1 MAEDNVPT
9 QLPSVREAQWARLYE
24 ACLATRSIQELSARI
39 LPGVGRLLT
48 ERSVFLYLV
57 DPRLSRPYFCQH
69 GFGPETAVEIE
80 RRCRAR
86 FDRLSGQVE
95 QEDFRESFGLSVAA
109 STGLLLYPL
118 LDETRCIGVIGFER
132 KEDTIH
138 HTDPEIEKRL
148 VRSVGQAATR
158 LIERQETQRR
168 LLHLNT
174 YLTVSSMLA
183 ESIELNELLEAAT
196 YCCMEA
202 VSAEAASVLLLDDEK
217 RNFLFYQVEG
227 PAKPVLQGATF
238 PIEVGIAGSV
248 LREQRP
254 QVINNL
260 EGDRRFFERID
271 SKTGFHS
278 RNMIAVPLVA
288 GKEKVGVLEVL
299 NKIDRGI
306 FLDEE
311 CRLLVSI
318 AEEIAFAVRNARV
331 FEYVVGSYCKR
342 LQGQSSCKGCH
353 RPLGSWTPCQRYRTD
368 KL

>member
-1 MAEDNVPT
+1 
-9 QLPSVREAQWARLYE
+9 
-24 ACLATRSIQELSARI
+24 
-39 LPGVGRLLT
+39 
-48 ERSVFLYLV
+48 
-57 DPRLSRPYFCQH
+57 
-69 GFGPETAVEIE
+69 
-80 RRCRAR
+80 
-86 FDRLSGQVE
+86 
-95 QEDFRESFGLSVAA
+95 
-109 STGLLLYPL
+109 
-118 LDETRCIGVIGFER
+118 
-132 KEDTIH
+132 
-138 HTDPEIEKRL
+138 
-148 VRSVGQAATR
+148 
-158 LIERQETQRR
+158 
-168 LLHLNT
+168 LNT